1 MKAIVANVLFG
12 GIFGCLSCTNSTQA
26 SPAPVKH
33 KPTTPKQIVSLQ
45 LSAKLSVPIIPQV
58 FEVIDNVLTIDESH
72 SELHGF
78 NQRSEQAPSFYG
90 GVISDSFAD
99 YSFGKGYRQWLE
111 HATSSKINLPLQ
123 TNYYFPQIAP
133 KTDCGVD
140 DCELPKQK
148 IKQLLSAPKQ
158 IYIHKTKQAELA
170 LGWQKTFWSSDN
182 QHKYWGITTVE
193 HWDKDRGRNNG
204 QQIKPGQLNYIDAS
218 PVLALGTSSLT
229 FSGVGNHNVAKP
241 ARLDAVLDNFQEFE
255 DFRGGIT
262 FHHGIAQQLTMG
274 VGFVYEHS
282 LVGFTQLTY
291 DSDIVPIKTTVS
303 VLARESGVN
312 IHSHIRFQPAP
323 NFVANF
329 SSDAEKQK
337 FDANWGIYPGINLI
351 ARANSKTKS
360 YSTGVRVA
368 VHNDFLSLSAT
379 AALDNQ
385 QNLQWQLNS
394 RIGPL
399 KFAHSSNQYR
409 SNSELSSQLFHDD
422 GLDLQCSAFVRY
434 QTVSGNKEQ
443 REFLV
448 LGARIHSQT
457 QISQNQYQWDF
468 DVGYGSSSHGN
479 GLIANATV
487 ALQPNL
493 FLKLGYQEIAPMSD
507 DTKIKL
513 QLSSNQL

>member
-26 SPAPVKH
+26 APAPVKREL
-33 KPTTPKQIVSLQ
+33 TDPKQIVSPQ
-45 LSAKLSVPIIPQV
+45 ISAKPRVPKIPQV
-58 FEVIDNVLTIDESH
+58 FEALDNVLNINESH
-72 SELHGF
+72 SEGQGF
-78 NQRSEQAPSFYG
+78 N
-90 GVISDSFAD
+90 SFAD
-99 YSFGKGYRQWLE
+99 YSFDRGYHQWLE

-133 KTDCGVD
+133 EQECVIDL
-140 DCELPKQK
+140 CEPPKQK
-148 IKQLLSAPKQ
+148 IKQLLSAPQQ
-158 IYIHKTKQAELA
+158 IYIHKTNQAELA
-170 LGWQKTFWSSDN
+170 LGWQKTFWVSDN
-182 QHKYWGITTVE
+182 QPKYWGITTVE
-193 HWDKDRGRNNG
+193 HWDKNWSRSNG
-204 QQIKPGQLNYIDAS
+204 QQVKPGKLNYIDAS
-218 PVLALGTSSLT
+218 PVLALGTSSFT
-229 FSGVGNHNVAKP
+229 FSGGGGYNVAQP
-241 ARLDAVLDNFQEFE
+241 VRLDAILDNLQEFK

-274 VGFVYEHS
+274 VGLVYEHT

-291 DSDIVPIKTTVS
+291 ESDIVPIKTTVS
-303 VLARESGVN
+303 LLTKESGAD

-323 NFVANF
+323 NFVANLY
-329 SSDAEKQK
+329 SDAEKLK
-337 FDANWGIYPGINLI
+337 FDANWGIYPGLTLI
-351 ARANSKTKS
+351 AKANNQAKS
-360 YSTGVRVA
+360 YSTGIRVA

-394 RIGPL
+394 QIGPL
-399 KFAHSSNQYR
+399 KFAHSSSQHQG
-409 SNSELSSQLFHDD
+409 NSELSSQLFDD
-422 GLDLQCSAFVRY
+422 DNLNIQCSAFMRH
-434 QTVSGNKEQ
+434 QTFLGNKEQ

-457 QISQNQYQWDF
+457 QISQNKYRWDF
-468 DVGYGSSSHGN
+468 DIGYGSSSHGN

-493 FLKLGYQEIAPMSD
+493 FLKLGYQDIAAMSN
-507 DTKIKL
+507 DTKIKF